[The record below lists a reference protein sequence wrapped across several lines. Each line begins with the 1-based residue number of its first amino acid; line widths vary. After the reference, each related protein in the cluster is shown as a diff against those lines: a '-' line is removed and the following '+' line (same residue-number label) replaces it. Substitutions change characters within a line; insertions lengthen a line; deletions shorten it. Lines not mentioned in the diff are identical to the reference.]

1 MTAEHFPWYPFFT
14 VLSFVWGACVGSF
27 LNVCIYRIPRELSVV
42 KPRSHCPHCSKP
54 IPWYLNIPLFS
65 YIMLRGK
72 CRFCGER
79 ITPRYVLVELLVAV
93 LFLLVWFKYA
103 WEGGAPLLGLTGIPW
118 DQWVLVPVY
127 WLFMSG
133 LVLGTFVDFEHLIIP
148 DRVTLGGIV
157 AGLILS
163 ALVPAMHGAEY
174 RVDGV
179 ARAPRWSTRAWDL
192 GELAGTEDGGHVR
205 TIPVGRGQLVL
216 VPGDLGLGPYEP
228 PYNSDRWQAEEVRVP
243 YRVPVP
249 EEYAVREE
257 IRELLGS
264 LLPGGPDLQV
274 HDLPDGV
281 MVAAYC
287 SADGRSLVLHLVNA
301 AGTLDAVGDGVGH
314 ADQIPV
320 PEHRGMPPARLRLR
334 KPGHLAGGTPRGSRY
349 LDPERDDEVRV
360 PVVADEDA
368 VTVQVKLA
376 LIRRYGLVE
385 VPLV

>member
-179 ARAPRWSTRAWDL
+179 ARAAFGAALGWGMLWS
-192 GELAGTEDGGHVR
+192 
-205 TIPVGRGQLVL
+205 VGK
-216 VPGDLGLGPYEP
+216 
-228 PYNSDRWQAEEVRVP
+228 
-243 YRVPVP
+243 
-249 EEYAVREE
+249 
-257 IRELLGS
+257 LGS
-264 LLPGGPDLQV
+264 LAFRKPAMGFGDVKLIGAVGAFLGWQAV
-274 HDLPDGV
+274 LFTVVVSSLFG
-281 MVAAYC
+281 
-287 SADGRSLVLHLVNA
+287 SLVGIGL
-301 AGTLDAVGDGVGH
+301 
-314 ADQIPV
+314 
-320 PEHRGMPPARLRLR
+320 
-334 KPGHLAGGTPRGSRY
+334 
-349 LDPERDDEVRV
+349 
-360 PVVADEDA
+360 VVAG
-368 VTVQVKLA
+368 QKRMQSRIPYGPYLA
-376 LIRRYGLVE
+376 LGAALWVLWGESWWQAYVNLLTRGGG
-385 VPLV
+385 